1 MDQIHLRINCILK
14 QFTWNDLNEN
24 KRVGS
29 TNFCKSKRKVEIIA
43 SKRALIQED
52 DVSVE
57 GI

>member
-1 MDQIHLRINCILK
+1 MK

-29 TNFCKSKRKVEIIA
+29 TNLCKSKIKVEIIA
-43 SKRALIQED
+43 SKIALIQEN